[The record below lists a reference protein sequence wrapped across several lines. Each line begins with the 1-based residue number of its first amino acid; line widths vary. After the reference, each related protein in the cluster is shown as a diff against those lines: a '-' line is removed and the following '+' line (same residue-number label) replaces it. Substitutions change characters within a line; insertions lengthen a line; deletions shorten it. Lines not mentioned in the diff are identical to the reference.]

1 MDIIINIYI
10 YIIYIYI
17 YVLYVFL
24 YIKLYLY
31 IYIYSIRFPAPLT
44 PSRASSYDF
53 ADANSESY
61 SPRAAFAAPQGR
73 FPDSGCANCHPELGL
88 GGLLSKNKNNG
99 KVKDP
104 FESQYPWRPRLCSAA
119 PAIGTTA
126 RWPVIFWSHETMNV
140 KNPLLEVQSNP
151 VNEHA

>member
-10 YIIYIYI
+10 I

-24 YIKLYLY
+24 YIKSYLY
-31 IYIYSIRFPAPLT
+31 IYIHFIRFPAPLA

-73 FPDSGCANCHPELGL
+73 FPDSARTAILSSHSIHGDPGSALQQRRHGTVAGHFLIPWNCER
-88 GGLLSKNKNNG
+88 K
-99 KVKDP
+99 
-104 FESQYPWRPRLCSAA
+104 ESLA
-119 PAIGTTA
+119 
-126 RWPVIFWSHETMNV
+126 
-140 KNPLLEVQSNP
+140 
-151 VNEHA
+151 